1 MGIFN
6 FFIVIPQIIN
16 SLFGGPIV
24 SAFFN
29 NYAIYYLVF
38 GGVLFILAGL
48 LTLRIQEPLFGEY
61 ELLEMNRRDL
71 LVKEARR
78 RKEG

>member
-24 SAFFN
+24 HGFFN
-29 NYAIYYLVF
+29 DYAIYYLVF

-48 LTLRIQEPLFGEY
+48 LTLRIKEPLFGEQAKLAAQ
-61 ELLEMNRRDL
+61 EKN
-71 LVKEARR
+71 
-78 RKEG
+78 